1 VTFYRWA
8 VRNGAKILFFASLLI
23 FVVSFAAR
31 FFIFQPNFQ
40 SALSDQGITGPKVN
54 IFTDF
59 WTAFGQAASSSVWS
73 FFGACLLHRLDRHW
87 GSEKE
92 PRQ

>member
-1 VTFYRWA
+1 MTFYRWA

-59 WTAFGQAASSSVWS
+59 WTAFGQAASSS
-73 FFGACLLHRLDRHW
+73 
-87 GSEKE
+87 GSAMTRM
-92 PRQ
+92 PMIVARNHAQP